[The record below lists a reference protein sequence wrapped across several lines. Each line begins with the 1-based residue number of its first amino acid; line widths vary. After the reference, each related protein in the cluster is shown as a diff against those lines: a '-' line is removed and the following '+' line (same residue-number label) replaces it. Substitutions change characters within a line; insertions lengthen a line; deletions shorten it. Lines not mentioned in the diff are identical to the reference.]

1 MKYLAAYAL
10 LSLSG
15 KKDICT
21 FLSSSQPPPIS
32 KRSSELPTATLL
44 TLTSTD

>member
-15 KKDICT
+15 KKDICAADIKNV
-21 FLSSSQPPPIS
+21 LAKSNV
-32 KRSSELPTATLL
+32 AC
-44 TLTSTD
+44 